1 MKQKLNIRKWKIMQV
16 LWIKRIYIK
25 YLLWQINQ
33 KSIKLYEQSLKNNK

>member
-25 YLLWQINQ
+25 YLLKKIDNKSQ
-33 KSIKLYEQSLKNNK
+33 KMYRESLKNN

>member
-25 YLLWQINQ
+25 YLLWKINQ
-33 KSIKLYEQSLKNNK
+33 KTIKLLKESLKNNY

>member
-25 YLLWQINQ
+25 YLLKKIDN
-33 KSIKLYEQSLKNNK
+33 KSKKMYRESLKNN